1 MPGTTPKRGSQGQR
15 RGARC
20 QARLTGLN
28 TAPWLGGRLAGGSDR
43 GAPGTLHRGM
53 SVNRGQEKLWRY
65 TSLVRLW
72 SWALIGVGAAMLV
85 VGAAVQAGS
94 EHGLSAQWVGV
105 ALGVSGITGVLFY
118 PLLRMWLRKT
128 APSEYLPRA
137 KRLGGPRRLEAGP
150 SDWRRW
156 GFVTTA
162 FLFVGSAAM
171 LAFLVGVLRD
181 SGPDGIAEGVVVG
194 VVGAWGV
201 VTLGDA
207 RSIERT
213 ERREGRQYFATGNRP
228 TAAGNRL
235 VWVPAD
241 DA

>member
-1 MPGTTPKRGSQGQR
+1 M
-15 RGARC
+15 A
-20 QARLTGLN
+20 
-28 TAPWLGGRLAGGSDR
+28 
-43 GAPGTLHRGM
+43 
-53 SVNRGQEKLWRY
+53 VNRGQEKLWRY

-72 SWALIGVGAAMLV
+72 SWALIGVGAAMLA
-85 VGAAVQAGS
+85 VGAAFQAGS
-94 EHGLSAQWVGV
+94 QRGLSAQWVGV
-105 ALGVSGITGVLFY
+105 AIGVSGATGVVFY

-128 APSEYLPRA
+128 APSGYLPRA

-150 SDWRRW
+150 ADWRRW
-156 GFVTTA
+156 GLVTSV

-171 LAFLVGVLRD
+171 LAFLVGVLRN

-194 VVGAWGV
+194 LVGAWGV

-213 ERREGRQYFATGNRP
+213 EAAEGRRYFATGRRP

-235 VWVPAD
+235 VWVPVEET
-241 DA
+241 

>member
-1 MPGTTPKRGSQGQR
+1 
-15 RGARC
+15 
-20 QARLTGLN
+20 
-28 TAPWLGGRLAGGSDR
+28 
-43 GAPGTLHRGM
+43 M
-53 SVNRGQEKLWRY
+53 STNRGQEKLWRY

-94 EHGLSAQWVGV
+94 EHGLTAQWVGV
-105 ALGVSGITGVLFY
+105 ALGVSGVTGVLFY
-118 PLLRMWLRKT
+118 PLLRMWLKKT

-156 GFVTTA
+156 GFVTTG

-171 LAFLVGVLRD
+171 LAFLVGVLHD

-194 VVGAWGV
+194 VVGAWGM

-213 ERREGRQYFATGNRP
+213 ELREKRRYFATGNRP

>member
-1 MPGTTPKRGSQGQR
+1 
-15 RGARC
+15 
-20 QARLTGLN
+20 
-28 TAPWLGGRLAGGSDR
+28 
-43 GAPGTLHRGM
+43 M
-53 SVNRGQEKLWRY
+53 SVQRGQEKLWRY

-72 SWALIGVGAAMLV
+72 SWALIGVGAAMLA

-105 ALGVSGITGVLFY
+105 ALGVSGATGVLFY

-156 GFVTTA
+156 ALLTSA

-194 VVGAWGV
+194 LVGAWGV

-213 ERREGRQYFATGNRP
+213 ERREGRRYFATGNRP